1 MGVER
6 LDASTPSF
14 RGVVFIQN
22 CRCLSVVK
30 DSGGLM
36 TLGTDERDLLST
48 SDPASRRVADAEV
61 QIWRQTTANDRVHPG
76 K

>member
-1 MGVER
+1 M
-6 LDASTPSF
+6 
-14 RGVVFIQN
+14 
-22 CRCLSVVK
+22 K